1 MQQSSSLTS
10 LSSMDKD
17 VNVSSLTNFGRAA
30 SNFSSSSKISDE
42 QHYQRKPSHHPQQVG
57 VPKSSISHKRRKRHS
72 SITANL
78 CGTRYEVVRRTV
90 EKLGFTIV
98 PDDDPAS
105 YLIWND
111 SFVSPDI
118 ISQLKQY
125 QHFNHFPG
133 MVEITRKDALARNF
147 SKMQKAMPDVY
158 NFIPKTWILPADHSL
173 LQNYAKDMKQKKKN
187 VTFIV
192 KPSNGAQGHG
202 ITLFRNAEKIHSSE
216 HYIVQE
222 YIDKPLLLD
231 GYKFDLRIYVLITHC
246 DPLRIFLYNDGLV
259 RLATEKYLPPH
270 ENNINK
276 LFMHLTNYS
285 VNKRNEL
292 YDKNMAFDT
301 GSKRSIR
308 YFNEY
313 LQRSDIDV
321 SVLWR
326 RIADIIV
333 ETLLVAQPHVLH
345 AYRMCRP
352 GVLFGSNSVC
362 FEILGFDIMID
373 RKLQPWLL
381 EVNRSPSLG
390 TDEKLD
396 YEIKSAMLEDT
407 LRLLNIRVGDKRKN
421 IQAQKAEAQKRLF
434 RYNRKGG
441 DLVFTELDKRR
452 ASNEKRKEEL
462 KDLLNRVRKL
472 ASKEEFERRNCGRF
486 RRIFPSDIH
495 EKQDHY
501 CRIMNEAFS
510 VFLTGRGASMQREIQ
525 ANYGNKY
532 KEDQIL
538 DMIAECEADER
549 DSRLYPGKKPVLG
562 PKPLQSMPESLP
574 PPSKENTMDEDIDDA
589 SSITSSRHRSASS
602 ESRSRSSS
610 RRRKHISDSSPGQ
623 TSGEVRVAGSL
634 VAGQRPVSQPAGGEG
649 GGAGVQY
656 KSRSLT
662 GATASNKVTPL
673 QRSTATNLQSMLQKE
688 KENEFTKKTLTSLRE
703 MRIKF
708 PGKTDEE
715 AELLLDE
722 INENWKFH
730 KPRIAAYWLI
740 KLDSMKRRK
749 VIDIVRHNVRNML
762 QHIWH
767 SADIDS
773 LRLCRIFSRL
783 FNRLLWSHGQGLW
796 HCFSSKSNMWET
808 VFCKSGE
815 IVSDTELECCRRI
828 TQLCQDCLLIVYMF
842 AEETKSS
849 TNMTAN
855 EQGLPQGEN
864 KYLTPVQNGYVTS
877 QDMRLQAPVSWTPR
891 AKYSYRFLKL
901 HPTPNHSTS

>member
-1 MQQSSSLTS
+1 MKHSNSLTS

-17 VNVSSLTNFGRAA
+17 VYSSSLTHIGRAA
-30 SNFSSSSKISDE
+30 PLEHSATHNHSHSKMTEELQLQRRPSYQSKQISEAISSN
-42 QHYQRKPSHHPQQVG
+42 P
-57 VPKSSISHKRRKRHS
+57 HKRRKRHNL
-72 SITANL
+72 ITANL

-111 SFVSPDI
+111 SFVSPDR
-118 ISQLKQY
+118 ISELKQY
-125 QHFNHFPG
+125 QHVNHFPG
-133 MVEITRKDALARNF
+133 MVEVTRKDALARNF
-147 SKMQKAMPDVY
+147 SKMQKAIPDVY
-158 NFIPKTWILPADHSL
+158 NFIPKTWVLPADYLL

-202 ITLFRNAEKIHSSE
+202 ISLFRNAEKIQSSE

-259 RLATEKYLPPH
+259 RLATEKYMPPQ
-270 ENNINK
+270 ESNIHR
-276 LFMHLTNYS
+276 LFMHLTNYA

-321 SVLWR
+321 GLLWR
-326 RIADIIV
+326 RIADMIV
-333 ETLLVAQPHVLH
+333 QTLLVAQPHVLH

-352 GVLFGSNSVC
+352 GVPFGSSSVC
-362 FEILGFDIMID
+362 FEILGFDVMID
-373 RKLQPWLL
+373 RKLRPWLL

-407 LRLLNIRVGDKRKN
+407 LRLLDIRVGDKRKN

-434 RYNRKGG
+434 RLNRKAGIL
-441 DLVFTELDKRR
+441 DFTVLNKRS
-452 ASNEKRKEEL
+452 AQNEKRKEEL
-462 KDLLNRVRKL
+462 KDLLYKVRKI

-486 RRIFPSDIH
+486 RRIFPSDNH

-501 CRIMNEAFS
+501 CKIMNEAFS
-510 VFLTGRGASMQREIQ
+510 VFLAGRGASMQKEIQ
-525 ANYGNKY
+525 VNYGNKY
-532 KEDQIL
+532 KEDEIL
-538 DMIAECEADER
+538 DMIAECETYER
-549 DSRLYPGKKPVLG
+549 DCGIYPGRKPLFG

-574 PPSKENTMDEDIDDA
+574 APSRQDTMDEDIDDIA
-589 SSITSSRHRSASS
+589 SSINSRHRSLSS
-602 ESRSRSSS
+602 GSGSRSNS
-610 RRRKHISDSSPGQ
+610 RRRKPIGGSSSVP
-623 TSGEVRVAGSL
+623 TSGEVKVVGK
-634 VAGQRPVSQPAGGEG
+634 GQRPFSQPIHGGVG
-649 GGAGVQY
+649 GQDR
-656 KSRSLT
+656 SRSLT
-662 GATASNKVTPL
+662 RAAAASKVILLP
-673 QRSTATNLQSMLQKE
+673 RSNAVNTQNMMQKE
-688 KENEFTKKTLTSLRE
+688 KENEFTKKTLISLRE

-730 KPRIAAYWLI
+730 KPRIASYWLV
-740 KLDSMKRRK
+740 KLDTVKRRK
-749 VIDIVRHNVRNML
+749 VIDIVRHNVRNIL

-767 SADIDS
+767 TADIDS
-773 LRLCRIFSRL
+773 LRLCRIFGRL

-796 HCFSSKSNMWET
+796 LCFSSKSNVWET
-808 VFCKSGE
+808 MFCKSGE
-815 IVSDTELECCRRI
+815 NVSDSELECCRRI

-842 AEETKSS
+842 AEEARSS
-849 TNMTAN
+849 AN
-855 EQGLPQGEN
+855 IAADEQSQQQGDN
-864 KYLTPVQNGYVTS
+864 KYVMPVQTGYVS
-877 QDMRLQAPVSWTPR
+877 SHDLKPPINWTPST
-891 AKYSYRFLKL
+891 KYSQRFLKL
-901 HPTPNHSTS
+901 YPTCNHSTS